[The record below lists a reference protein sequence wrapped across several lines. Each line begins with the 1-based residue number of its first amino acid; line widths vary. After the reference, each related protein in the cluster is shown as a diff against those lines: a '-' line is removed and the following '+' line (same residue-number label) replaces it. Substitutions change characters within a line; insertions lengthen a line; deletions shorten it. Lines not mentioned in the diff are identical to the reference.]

1 MDKDPR
7 TLPRRRGDRRMDND
21 FVFLECDLVK
31 AVVCEYCG
39 HEQPDMGKG
48 VECEECGE
56 GPMPT
61 EGDE

>member
-1 MDKDPR
+1 
-7 TLPRRRGDRRMDND
+7 MDND